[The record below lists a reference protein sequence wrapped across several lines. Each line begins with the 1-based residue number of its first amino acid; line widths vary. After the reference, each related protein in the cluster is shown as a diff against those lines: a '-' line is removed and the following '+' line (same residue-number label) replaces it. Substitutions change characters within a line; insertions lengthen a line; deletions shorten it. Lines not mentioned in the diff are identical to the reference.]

1 MVRPRQLLRRGHHH
15 RDPQWL
21 SLRDRPHR
29 RDDLLL
35 LSLLGRHGFGARRLQ
50 ELLALRHDDTHQGA
64 RTVEIESCVV
74 GEHLRCPAGAGG
86 ESWTRIQ
93 RLEVRDADTF
103 ILLHFSNEESLD
115 VTPHHLFTLG
125 DGSPMRA
132 ERLRLRD
139 VFVGRFGH
147 ITLKRIEAV
156 VEDARIVM
164 VICEPPHQFF
174 AGRHAASVLTRNYTF
189 SS

>member
-1 MVRPRQLLRRGHHH
+1 LLEARPPQRAPTATTYYFYPYWDDMASALECVSGGAGSPTNAQKAKTNLSAQRQSLQGLL
-15 RDPQWL
+15 PL
-21 SLRDRPHR
+21 S
-29 RDDLLL
+29 
-35 LSLLGRHGFGARRLQ
+35 
-50 ELLALRHDDTHQGA
+50 QGA
-64 RTVEIESCVV
+64 IVATTTSS
-74 GEHLRCPAGAGG
+74 GAGG

-93 RLEVRDADTF
+93 RLEARDADTF

-115 VTPHHLFTLG
+115 VPPHHIFTLG

-132 ERLRLRD
+132 ERLCLSD

-156 VEDARIVM
+156 VEDGRIVT
-164 VICEPPHQFF
+164 VICEPTHQFF